1 MNVVTLKQDIHLLI
15 DSITDREIL
24 HAVKTLLEKNA
35 KVHTDWWETISE
47 EERAEILQG
56 LSEAENNDLM
66 AHDEVMEKYKNMV
79 ALISQF

>member
-15 DSITDREIL
+15 DSITDSEIL

-35 KVHTDWWETISE
+35 KVQTDWWETISE

-56 LSEAENNDLM
+56 LSEADNNDLM
-66 AHDEVMEKYKNMV
+66 AHDEVMEKYKKW
-79 ALISQF
+79 LH